1 MTPHKLASMLLS
13 LPPILYIN
21 IRNPI
26 SGYSK
31 APWGLS
37 VLSQVTGI
45 FTGISIS
52 PSPLLRQRPD
62 RFAFRAGRNLPDKEF
77 RYLRTVIVTAAV
89 YWGFSSKLALFPLT
103 FQHRAGVS
111 HYTSSYDFAMTCV
124 FAKQSPGP
132 FHCDSPALC
141 IVHTHA
147 REQPFSRSYGF
158 ILQSSLTRV
167 ISRALVFST
176 CLPVSVCGTGTCIF
190 LSSFSWQRRIKD
202 FVTIFHS
209 SSCLRIMKCG
219 LSCTSPYSLERLTNW
234 ALALPFCVTASS
246 SYTGGTGISTRFPST
261 TPFGLALGPD
271 LPWADEPSPGIL
283 RLPAGRILTCLIVY
297 LYRHS
302 LFCTLHVSFPSRF
315 SGYRTLL
322 YQLTLVNSAS
332 SVHCLSPVTFSAQNP
347 WTSELLR
354 TLLMVAASEPTS
366 WLSERFHILF
376 HLTMILGP

>member
-1 MTPHKLASMLLS
+1 M
-13 LPPILYIN
+13 
-21 IRNPI
+21 R
-26 SGYSK
+26 
-31 APWGLS
+31 
-37 VLSQVTGI
+37 VTGI
-45 FTGISIS
+45 FTSTTIS
-52 PSPLLRQRPD
+52 PGGLSRQCPNHY
-62 RFAFRAGRNLPDKEF
+62 AIRAGQNLPDKEF

-141 IVHTHA
+141 IVLTHA

-209 SSCLRIMKCG
+209 SSCLRFFEVWSF
-219 LSCTSPYSLERLTNW
+219 LHFSLLT
-234 ALALPFCVTASS
+234 
-246 SYTGGTGISTRFPST
+246 
-261 TPFGLALGPD
+261 
-271 LPWADEPSPGIL
+271 
-283 RLPAGRILTCLIVY
+283 
-297 LYRHS
+297 
-302 LFCTLHVSFPSRF
+302 
-315 SGYRTLL
+315 
-322 YQLTLVNSAS
+322 
-332 SVHCLSPVTFSAQNP
+332 
-347 WTSELLR
+347 
-354 TLLMVAASEPTS
+354 
-366 WLSERFHILF
+366 
-376 HLTMILGP
+376 

>member
-52 PSPLLRQRPD
+52 PSPLLRQYPD
-62 RFAFRAGRNLPDKEF
+62 RYAFRAGRNLPDKEF

-141 IVHTHA
+141 FVLTHA

-209 SSCLRIMKCG
+209 SSCLRIFEVWSF
-219 LSCTSPYSLERLTNW
+219 LHFSLLT
-234 ALALPFCVTASS
+234 
-246 SYTGGTGISTRFPST
+246 
-261 TPFGLALGPD
+261 
-271 LPWADEPSPGIL
+271 
-283 RLPAGRILTCLIVY
+283 
-297 LYRHS
+297 
-302 LFCTLHVSFPSRF
+302 
-315 SGYRTLL
+315 
-322 YQLTLVNSAS
+322 
-332 SVHCLSPVTFSAQNP
+332 
-347 WTSELLR
+347 
-354 TLLMVAASEPTS
+354 
-366 WLSERFHILF
+366 
-376 HLTMILGP
+376 